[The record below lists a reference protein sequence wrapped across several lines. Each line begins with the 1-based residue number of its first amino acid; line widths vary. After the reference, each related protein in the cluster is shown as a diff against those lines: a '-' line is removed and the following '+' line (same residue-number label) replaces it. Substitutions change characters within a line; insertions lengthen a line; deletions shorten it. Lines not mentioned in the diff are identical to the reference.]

1 MRETRIRLGLVKSR
15 PRDEGI
21 RRRDSSADVVHKTPS
36 VSTQRGDAMPANKND
51 TIRYGLALADP
62 EGLDR
67 WREAAEADERERRRE
82 RERAAHA
89 DTAAQLRAE
98 IAALREE
105 MAAQREVTHEAVG
118 QVLGTFADEAAN
130 STEKAI
136 RQIQSE
142 FMIALER
149 RFAELNARVN
159 VLMLMM
165 GDDAKPRSERTL
177 MDLPNPFAP
186 RRVVY

>member
-1 MRETRIRLGLVKSR
+1 
-15 PRDEGI
+15 
-21 RRRDSSADVVHKTPS
+21 
-36 VSTQRGDAMPANKND
+36 
-51 TIRYGLALADP
+51 
-62 EGLDR
+62 
-67 WREAAEADERERRRE
+67 
-82 RERAAHA
+82 
-89 DTAAQLRAE
+89 
-98 IAALREE
+98 
-105 MAAQREVTHEAVG
+105 VG